1 MIAWFC
7 SDGVVNFQKALLM
20 LVSHVN
26 LSVQYF
32 PFSRVVE
39 DDFFSL
45 VFLQGTDRC
54 VDKNPQTS
62 GFVFSVPCNW
72 LEINLSLSWPP

>member
-7 SDGVVNFQKALLM
+7 SDGVLNFQKALLV

-32 PFSRVVE
+32 SFSRVVE
-39 DDFFSL
+39 DDFFPPILLES
-45 VFLQGTDRC
+45 THKC
-54 VDKNPQTS
+54 VCKNPQTA
-62 GFVFSVPCNW
+62 GFVFSVPYNW
-72 LEINLSLSWPP
+72 LEINISLP

>member
-7 SDGVVNFQKALLM
+7 SDGVLNFRKALLV

-32 PFSRVVE
+32 SFSRVVE
-39 DDFFSL
+39 DDFFPDIARKHTQTC
-45 VFLQGTDRC
+45 VQKPPDRLC
-54 VDKNPQTS
+54 LFCTM
-62 GFVFSVPCNW
+62 
-72 LEINLSLSWPP
+72 